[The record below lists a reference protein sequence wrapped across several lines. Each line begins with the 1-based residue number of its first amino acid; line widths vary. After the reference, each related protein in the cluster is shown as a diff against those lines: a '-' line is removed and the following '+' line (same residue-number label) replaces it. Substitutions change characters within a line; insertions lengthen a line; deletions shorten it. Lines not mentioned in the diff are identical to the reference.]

1 MPEWTGCGFQLG
13 TSLVPVLAYS
23 VGNSG
28 WTDDLTTFSEET
40 GGENHYMD
48 VASRANALQALA
60 TFVTV
65 ERPVLMDI
73 GCSSGFM
80 LKALRQRF
88 PAATVLGSDYVKGPL
103 VSLARSHPDIPL
115 LQFDLTQCPLPGE
128 CVDGITL
135 LNVIEHIDDDAAA
148 LRQTFRLLRP
158 GGVAVIEAPAG
169 PGLYD
174 VYDKHLMHFRR
185 YRMRELLSTVKS
197 AGFQILHRSHL
208 GFFIYPAFA
217 LVKKRNRRYL
227 RAEPDVQRRVV
238 ASSIQT
244 VKDNSLMH
252 AVMRVE
258 NAMRR
263 FVSYPAGVRC
273 FVICRKPAGSAV

>member
-1 MPEWTGCGFQLG
+1 
-13 TSLVPVLAYS
+13 
-23 VGNSG
+23 
-28 WTDDLTTFSEET
+28 
-40 GGENHYMD
+40 MD
-48 VASRANALQALA
+48 VASRANALKALA
-60 TFVTV
+60 TFVSV

-80 LKALRQRF
+80 LKALKRHF
-88 PAATVLGSDYVKGPL
+88 PAATVLGSDYVQGPL
-103 VSLARSHPDIPL
+103 VNLAQSNPDIPL

-135 LNVIEHIDDDAAA
+135 LNVIEHIDDDASA

-185 YRMRELLSTVKS
+185 YRMPELLSKVKS
-197 AGFQILHRSHL
+197 AGFQILHQSHL

-217 LVKKRNRRYL
+217 LVKKRSRRYL
-227 RAEPDVQRRVV
+227 SASADIQRQVV

-244 VKDNSLMH
+244 VKDNKLMH
-252 AVMRVE
+252 AVMRLE
-258 NAMRR
+258 NAMRK
-263 FVSYPAGVRC
+263 FVSFPAGVRC
-273 FVICRKPAGSAV
+273 FIICRKPAGAAL